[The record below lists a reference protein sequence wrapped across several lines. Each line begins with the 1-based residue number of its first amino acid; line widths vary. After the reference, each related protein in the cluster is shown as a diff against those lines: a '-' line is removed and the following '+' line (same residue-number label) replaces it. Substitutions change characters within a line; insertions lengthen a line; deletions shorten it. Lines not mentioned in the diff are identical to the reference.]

1 MTLPT
6 HIMNA
11 ALLAAGCIIEKEKRK
26 VMLYPDMTRE
36 QYEGS
41 ETFVFAAPCTKDEW
55 YRMKAL
61 SCDDGDHLPYLFS
74 EDHDEMQEQVCIVL
88 RFPESIDDHAVETAA
103 WIRIKH
109 EFNGMI
115 YAMKYD
121 PQPPDYGIAA
131 TIARTAGA
139 PPNQVRHIELPKPKN
154 LGV

>member
-1 MTLPT
+1 M
-6 HIMNA
+6 
-11 ALLAAGCIIEKEKRK
+11 
-26 VMLYPDMTRE
+26 MLYPDMTRE
-36 QYEGS
+36 QYDGS
-41 ETFVFAAPCTKDEW
+41 ETFVFAAPCTKAEW
-55 YRMKAL
+55 REMKEIAA
-61 SCDDGDHLPYLFS
+61 DDGDHLPYLFGG
-74 EDHDEMQEQVCIVL
+74 EENEIVIIL

-103 WIRIKH
+103 WVRVKH

-139 PPNQVRHIELPKPKN
+139 PPNQVRHIELPPPKN